1 MIYRCS
7 TMIEAPTIRTHSRNS
22 TVIFSL
28 VINALALKGI
38 YIEANDSMNL
48 DDRTEQKLKRLKR
61 RNFVAKNNKHRA
73 KQHASLKQYTR
84 RPKYQGSLSES

>member
-1 MIYRCS
+1 
-7 TMIEAPTIRTHSRNS
+7 MIEAPTIRTHSRNS

-28 VINALALKGI
+28 VINTLALKGI

-84 RPKYQGSLSES
+84 RPKHQSSLLGSH